1 MTPHEFNQKKLYYSK
16 TDYKNWLDDQND
28 IAKRR
33 SLVFLQYSIYCVV
46 VSSCLLQQP
55 LTIYLKYHTEIPL
68 NLNNRIY

>member
-33 SLVFLQYSIYCVV
+33 RKFMRERERCFMCSFFD
-46 VSSCLLQQP
+46 
-55 LTIYLKYHTEIPL
+55 YLKSFF
-68 NLNNRIY
+68 NF